1 MTTFYSDMFS
11 EPKRSNR
18 FLFYLNDI
26 EVYEVK
32 SVDKPKFNVAT
43 VEHKFGQHR
52 FRWPSSVT
60 WDDVSVTLVDATGPD
75 GKGSALAKVAN
86 RLVEAGYRPPTSFA
100 NATTYMSK
108 AKMVTA
114 IGVPRIVQVDAD
126 GLPLEEWKLHN
137 AFIINAGFGTL
148 SYDGDEIMTITL
160 SLSYDYATL
169 NGTNPASKL
178 N

>member
-1 MTTFYSDMFS
+1 MATFYSDMFS

-18 FLFYLNDI
+18 FRFYLNDI

-32 SVDKPKFNVAT
+32 SVDKPKFSVAT

-86 RLVEAGYRPPTSFA
+86 RLVAAGYLPPTSFA

-108 AKMVTA
+108 AKFVTA

-126 GLPLEEWKLHN
+126 GNPLEEWKLHN
-137 AFIINAGFGTL
+137 AFITNATFGTL
-148 SYDGDEIMTITL
+148 NYDGDEIMTISLTL
-160 SLSYDYATL
+160 AYDYATL
-169 NGTNPASKL
+169 DGTNPASALK
-178 N
+178 